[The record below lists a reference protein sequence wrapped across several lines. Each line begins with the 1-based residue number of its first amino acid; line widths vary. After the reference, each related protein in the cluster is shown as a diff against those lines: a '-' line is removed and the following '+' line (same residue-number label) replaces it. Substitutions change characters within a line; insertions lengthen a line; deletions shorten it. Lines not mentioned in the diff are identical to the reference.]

1 MLFMWEP
8 HAAGIALVNL
18 SERLDL
24 LSAAEVKQRLTDLI
38 AQGYTRL
45 VVDLSG
51 VSFVDSSGL
60 GALIGG
66 LKAARVAG
74 GDIRIAQPTEQVQ
87 SLLQLTALHKVI
99 RPYATLEDALAAYQ

>member
-1 MLFMWEP
+1 MQFMWNP
-8 HAAGIALVNL
+8 HAAGIALVHL

-45 VVDLSG
+45 VVNLAQ
-51 VSFVDSSGL
+51 VSFIDSSGL
-60 GALIGG
+60 GALISG

-74 GDIRIAQPTEQVQ
+74 GDIRIAHPTEQVQ
-87 SLLQLTALHKVI
+87 SLLQLTALHKVL
-99 RPYATLEDALAAYQ
+99 RPYETVDDALAAYQ